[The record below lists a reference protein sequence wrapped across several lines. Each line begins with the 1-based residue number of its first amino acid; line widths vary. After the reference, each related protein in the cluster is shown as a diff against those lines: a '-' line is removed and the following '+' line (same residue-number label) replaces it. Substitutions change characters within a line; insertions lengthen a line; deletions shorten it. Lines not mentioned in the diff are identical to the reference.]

1 MEENSQELRREYVR
15 TNDVIPVYYE
25 ADKGDGEESRSVMD
39 WELLFDDIEPK
50 PEENP
55 KLYELLFD
63 INQKLNIL
71 INHVSEKNGFNIPE
85 AREVNISGGGLRFL
99 SNDKFESGDRLVLKT
114 FLPTYAHV
122 IRLRCEVVRCEPGG
136 KGYEVAVKY
145 TDLDE
150 TTRDKIIKYIFA
162 RQRKL
167 LRTEKKP

>member
-25 ADKGDGEESRSVMD
+25 ADKGDGEEARSVMD

-99 SNDKFESGDRLVLKT
+99 SQQKFEAGDRLGVKT
-114 FLPTYAHV
+114 FPPTYAPV
-122 IRLRCEVVRCEPGG
+122 IRLRGG
-136 KGYEVAVKY
+136 G
-145 TDLDE
+145 
-150 TTRDKIIKYIFA
+150 
-162 RQRKL
+162 
-167 LRTEKKP
+167 